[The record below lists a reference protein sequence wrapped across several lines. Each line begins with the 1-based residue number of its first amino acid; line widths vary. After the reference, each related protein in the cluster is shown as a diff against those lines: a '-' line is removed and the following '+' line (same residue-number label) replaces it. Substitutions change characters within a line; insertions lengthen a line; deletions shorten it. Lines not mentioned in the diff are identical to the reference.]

1 MAAVSRPTPSD
12 VSKMSN
18 FMITLNTNQ
27 SVVTLDENQWKQ
39 LANRVHIL
47 SGQIQEQFNS
57 GKLMKRKNSANL
69 DEHDKKYNP
78 PQVTKFSSNIEIGPT
93 RGLIHAHMIVKFNG
107 TTHIDVAS
115 LRDFIRKS
123 KFGFANPHIRINYF
137 KDTAQI
143 FEAYTQKDNPVEL
156 QQKGL
161 DLQHKQ
167 IVDEFPMPSIR
178 Y

>member
-1 MAAVSRPTPSD
+1 MAAVKYTPSD
-12 VSKMSN
+12 VARMSN

-27 SVVTLDENQWKQ
+27 SVVSLDENQWKQ
-39 LANRVHIL
+39 LAQRVHVL
-47 SGQIQEQFNS
+47 SQQIEKQFNA

-69 DEHDKKYNP
+69 DEYNKVYHP

-115 LRDFIRKS
+115 LREFIRKS
-123 KFGFANPHIRINYF
+123 KFGFENPHIRINYF
-137 KDTAQI
+137 KDVAQI
-143 FEAYTQKDNPVEL
+143 YESYTEKDNPIEL
-156 QQKGL
+156 QQRGR

-167 IVDEFPMPSIR
+167 IIDEFPKPTIR